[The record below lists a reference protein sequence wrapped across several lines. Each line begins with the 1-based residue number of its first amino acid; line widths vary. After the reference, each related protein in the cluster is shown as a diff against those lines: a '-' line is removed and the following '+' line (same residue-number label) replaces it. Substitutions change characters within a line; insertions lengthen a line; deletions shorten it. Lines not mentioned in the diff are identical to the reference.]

1 MTICTDKLA
10 YHITLMILLILTSL
24 LSLKEG
30 KTLSSDKKN
39 ILDESGKYDDNIN
52 FKFESSTGKLTLTG
66 KGKMAN
72 YNQFSRPYHSYCGK
86 IKRGEI
92 GEGITNIGSE
102 SFCNCI
108 NLLSVVIAST
118 VTNISQ
124 EAFRGCSK
132 LKSISFSNNI
142 NNVQIIEEYA
152 FDKCSSLA
160 SLPTFNNLISIGS
173 KCFQY
178 CNITSITLPQT
189 LETFPLDAFDYND
202 NLKSINI
209 DENNKYFM
217 SIDGVLFLKN
227 ESKLILYPLGKEDK
241 FYEIPDGT
249 ISIGEKSFKNSF
261 VNVINISDSVVSL
274 DPYALYE
281 CSALYSLNIGRGLEK
296 IADKSIYD
304 CYKIANITVDENNA
318 YFKSINGILFS
329 KDESELIK
337 YPTQLKEKTYAIP
350 LTVTTIKYN
359 CFYSNRFLK
368 NIIITDNVSFI
379 DQHSVRR
386 CEQIMSFE
394 VTENNQFFA
403 AFDDILYL
411 KNFSRIVL
419 VPQKKDGNY
428 TLHENLTRFEG
439 NLFSKRNINYINIPN
454 KITYINSY
462 TFNSCGK
469 LQSIIIPDSVTM
481 IDFGAFINCLALQ
494 NVEIG
499 KNVRW
504 IGSSVF
510 NGCGMLKSITIPKLV
525 SNISSN
531 LFFGCVN
538 LTSITFCGN
547 IYYID
552 IGAFGF
558 CNSLS
563 SITYYGSQI
572 TSTFNSETFKDCKKL
587 TNVTV
592 LINYE
597 IDRYC
602 GKPVVKL
609 PDGYAR
615 CGENI
620 EWFFNSSTQTI
631 DVYGS
636 GYMDNSTSKSLSTFY
651 PIRYLVRVVNV
662 GEGINSIGDFA
673 FYYMTKMTTI
683 NLPESLVYIGS
694 KAFYSCKNLRSIK
707 LSDKIT
713 VFKEYVFAK
722 CYNLTE
728 LSIPKSLVTIEKYA
742 LSETGLYSLSISDNV
757 VSLGQNALANCIN
770 ISSITIGNG
779 IKTIEYQ
786 CLYKCM
792 NLSTLHIGENVE
804 KIGVDA
810 LAFCKM
816 LEVLVLPAKLTM
828 VDDSSFWNCHSLR
841 NITFLGPIN
850 SITQYLFGSCHALDT
865 IIFNNTAQVND
876 TVIIPDNIDSIRR
889 SAFIDCYSIK
899 HIRLGKNVSSIE
911 PYAFSGCTGL
921 ISIDLNEAVSSIG
934 ENSFEYCISLT
945 SFEMNDNIEV
955 INPGTFLKCGN
966 LTTVRFSERLTMIG
980 NNSFSEC
987 YSLKSVKIPDSVI
1000 MVNKSAFYNCTR
1012 MEALVFGP
1020 NLTSIGNYAF
1030 SYCSNLT
1037 NITIPRNLISID
1049 DRSFEHCDSFE
1060 SINVLEG
1067 NPMYMS
1073 YDGVMYTNEPSPKI
1087 FLFPLKKEGHLMFH
1101 PNMTSISY
1109 DINYLSSSNIT
1120 SITFGEKTKYI
1131 DSFTFRFFINLE
1143 SIKMENVVTIGISAF
1158 EKCPKLKTVVFS
1170 EHLVDIGSG
1179 SFKECVE
1186 LTTVN
1191 YTGSLNLSHCLDIF
1205 TNCTKLKYIN
1215 VLENF
1220 QYDTFCGINVSKCI
1234 IFVHETPSIEI
1245 TTNNEDFIESSN
1257 VPIISSPT
1265 HEPIITDV
1273 PIPVQTPMPENIS
1286 FIDIPNDINEE
1297 KLNDILLDKFESMGD
1312 DEGIINVVVINNDEN
1327 SKKVPY
1333 NSTLKPNQYIKL
1345 GENTIIDLNGGN
1357 LNIIL
1362 PENRKAIVSINNDKE
1377 NKISIRGDGDLGI
1390 EFQPES
1396 KSKSININSNSE
1408 INGSLTITVPD
1419 DTESFEID
1427 SIDLSSKS
1435 SIKIKKEKSN
1445 EVVNF
1450 SVKKM
1455 TATKNTIATISNVTI
1470 KNSLK
1475 VHQTA
1480 SLNVDN
1486 ITFDNAVVEYEI
1498 FNYNNKNLWKEPF
1511 FKGNF
1516 NQPPNSLIL
1525 KESITNE
1532 LPIVNSDYTLISGLF
1547 DIDGCEKWL
1556 NIIDITNTHLNEKKC
1571 EDNAL
1576 LSTENKRIVIRNAE
1590 KEDDGNNNDNK
1601 KKLNGGQI
1609 AGIVIGCIAGVA
1621 IIVVVI
1627 IIIIKKTKKSSNSTS
1642 EDANPID
1649 NGNDL

>member
-1 MTICTDKLA
+1 
-10 YHITLMILLILTSL
+10 MILLILTSL

-30 KTLSSDKKN
+30 KTISSDKKN
-39 ILDESGKYDDNIN
+39 ILDESGEYDININ
-52 FKFESSTGKLTLTG
+52 FKFESRTGKLTLTG
-66 KGKMAN
+66 KGPMTN
-72 YNQFSRPYHSYCGK
+72 YNQYSRPYHSYCSK
-86 IKRGEI
+86 IKSGEI
-92 GEGITNIGSE
+92 GEGITNIGSD

-118 VTNISQ
+118 VTNISHD
-124 EAFRGCSK
+124 AFNGCSK
-132 LKSISFSNNI
+132 LNSISFSNNI

-152 FDKCSSLA
+152 FEKCSSLT

-173 KCFQY
+173 KCFEY
-178 CNITSITLPQT
+178 CDIKSIALPKT
-189 LETFPLDAFDYND
+189 LETFPLDAFDN
-202 NLKSINI
+202 NNHLKSINI
-209 DENNKYFM
+209 DENNKYFK

-227 ESKLILYPLGKEDK
+227 ESKLILYPFGKEDR

-249 ISIGEKSFKNSF
+249 ISIGEESFKNGF
-261 VNVINISDSVVSL
+261 VYVINISDSVVSL

-281 CSALYSLNIGRGLEK
+281 CNVLYSLNIGRGLEK
-296 IADKSIYD
+296 IADTSIYN

-337 YPTQLKEKTYAIP
+337 YPTQLTEATYVIP
-350 LTVTTIKYN
+350 LTVTTIKYE
-359 CFYSNRFLK
+359 CFFNNRNLK
-368 NIIITDNVSFI
+368 KIIITDNVSFI
-379 DQHSVRR
+379 DQHSIRG
-386 CEQIMSFE
+386 CGQIMSFE

-403 AFDDILYL
+403 TFDDILYL
-411 KNFSRIVL
+411 KNFTRIVS
-419 VPQKKDGNY
+419 VPFKKAGNY
-428 TLHENLTRFEG
+428 TLHENLTRFE
-439 NLFSKRNINYINIPN
+439 NELFSKRNIKYINIPN
-454 KITYINSY
+454 KITYINTN
-462 TFNSCGK
+462 TFNLCEK
-469 LQSIIIPDSVTM
+469 LQSIIIPDSVTI
-481 IDFGAFINCLALQ
+481 IDYGAFINCYALQ
-494 NVEIG
+494 SVEIG

-504 IGSSVF
+504 IGSSAF
-510 NGCGMLKSITIPKLV
+510 NSCKMLKSITIPKLV

-531 LFFGCVN
+531 LFYGCVN
-538 LTSITFCGN
+538 LTSVTFCGN
-547 IYYID
+547 INYID
-552 IGAFGF
+552 VGSFGK
-558 CNSLS
+558 CYSLS
-563 SITYYGSQI
+563 SMTYYGSII
-572 TSTFNSETFKDCKKL
+572 TDHFKTDIFKDCKNL

-597 IDRYC
+597 IDKYC
-602 GKPVVKL
+602 GLPVVKL

-620 EWFFNSSTQTI
+620 EWFFNSSTKII

-636 GYMDNSTSKSLSTFY
+636 GYMYNSTYKTFSTFH
-651 PIRYLVRVVNV
+651 PIRNLVNVVNV
-662 GEGINSIGDFA
+662 GEGINSIGDLA
-673 FYYMTKMTTI
+673 FYYMTQMTTI
-683 NLPESLVYIGS
+683 NLPESLEYIGIN
-694 KAFYSCKNLRSIK
+694 AFYSCKNLRSIK

-713 VFKEYVFAK
+713 VFKEYAFTR

-728 LSIPKSLVTIEKYA
+728 LNIPKSLVTIEQYA

-757 VSLGQNALANCIN
+757 VSLGPFALANCIN

-779 IKTIEYQ
+779 IKSIEYQ
-786 CLYKCM
+786 CLYECQ
-792 NLSTLHIGENVE
+792 NLSTLNIGENVE
-804 KIGVDA
+804 KIGYLA
-810 LAFCKM
+810 LAYCKM
-816 LEVLVLPAKLTM
+816 LEVLVLPEKLTM
-828 VDDSSFWNCHSLR
+828 VDVSSFSNCHSLR

-850 SITQYLFGSCHALDT
+850 SITENLFRSCYALDT

-876 TVIIPDNIDSIRR
+876 TVIIPDNIDSINP
-889 SAFIDCYSIK
+889 SSFYNCYSIK

-911 PYAFSGCTGL
+911 PYAFTGCTGL
-921 ISIDLNEAVSSIG
+921 ISIELNEAVSSIG
-934 ENSFEYCISLT
+934 EKSFQYCISLT

-955 INPGTFLKCGN
+955 INPNTFSKCSN
-966 LTTVRFSERLTMIG
+966 LTSVKFNERLTIIG
-980 NNSFSEC
+980 DNSFSEC

-1000 MVNKSAFYNCTR
+1000 MVNISAFSYCTG
-1012 MEALVFGP
+1012 MEALVLGQ

-1030 SYCSNLT
+1030 RHCSNLT
-1037 NITIPRNLISID
+1037 NITIPRNLISIN
-1049 DRSFEHCDSFE
+1049 DRSFEYCDSIE

-1067 NPMYMS
+1067 NPVYLS
-1073 YDGVMYTNEPSPKI
+1073 YDGVMYTNEPSPEI
-1087 FLFPLKKEGHLMFH
+1087 FLFPLKKKGHLMFH
-1101 PNMTSISY
+1101 PNMTSITS
-1109 DINYLSSSNIT
+1109 DINSFSSSNIT
-1120 SITFGEKTKYI
+1120 SITFGEKTTYI
-1131 DSFTFRFFINLE
+1131 DSFAFQYFINLE
-1143 SIKMENVVTIGISAF
+1143 SIKMENVVTISIMAF
-1158 EKCPKLKTVVFS
+1158 TECPKLKTVVFS
-1170 EHLVDIGSG
+1170 EHLKSIGSG

-1191 YTGSLNLSHCLDIF
+1191 YTGSLNLSNCLDIF
-1205 TNCTKLKYIN
+1205 TNCAKLKYIN

-1234 IFVHETPSIEI
+1234 IFVPETPSIEI
-1245 TTNNEDFIESSN
+1245 TTNNEGFIESSN
-1257 VPIISSPT
+1257 VPIISNPT

-1297 KLNDILLDKFESMGD
+1297 KLNDILLDKFDSMGD
-1312 DEGIINVVVINNDEN
+1312 DESILNVVVINNDEN

-1345 GENTIIDLNGGN
+1345 GENTNIDLNGGN

-1362 PENRKAIVSINNDKE
+1362 PENRKATVSINNDKD

-1435 SIKIKKEKSN
+1435 SIKVKKEKSN
-1445 EVVNF
+1445 EVINF
-1450 SVKKM
+1450 AVKKL
-1455 TATKNTIATISNVTI
+1455 TATYNTIATISNVTI

-1480 SLNVDN
+1480 TLNVDN

-1525 KESITNE
+1525 KESIANE
-1532 LPIVNSDYTLISGLF
+1532 LPTVNSDYTLISGLF
-1547 DIDGCEKWL
+1547 DIDGCGKWL

-1576 LSTENKRIVIRNAE
+1576 LSTENKRIVIRNA
-1590 KEDDGNNNDNK
+1590 KQDDDGNNNDNK